1 MNYNLTV
8 SQIKTIIR
16 DRLSHT
22 FGVSLENASNEEYYK
37 AVVLTVRE
45 LLAKG
50 RAEFVANAEKTE
62 TKQIYYL
69 CMALN

>member
-22 FGVSLENASNEEYYK
+22 FGVSLENASN
-37 AVVLTVRE
+37 
-45 LLAKG
+45 
-50 RAEFVANAEKTE
+50 
-62 TKQIYYL
+62 
-69 CMALN
+69 